1 MTEFTVILAIVISFI
16 GVVLWLQ
23 RSGRRERLP
32 GPSPTEVLEMENVLP
47 RHYRYFPQ
55 VRQALSAS
63 DEQYL
68 DRVAPRDVAQKA
80 HRERRAVARKFLAGL
95 REDFL
100 NLERLARM
108 IAALSPAISSEQ
120 ETERLILG
128 LKFRLLYARVWL
140 RLSTGRE
147 PLEQLEQLTGLV
159 GRLATRMERAM
170 TAVSALSAPGLDST
184 LSA

>member
-1 MTEFTVILAIVISFI
+1 MTELTVILVIVIAFFA
-16 GVVLWLQ
+16 VVLWLL

-32 GPSPTEVLEMENVLP
+32 GLSPTEALEMENVLP

-55 VRQALSAS
+55 VRQALSLS
-63 DEQYL
+63 DGEYL
-68 DRVAPRDVAQKA
+68 DRVAPRDVAQTA

-159 GRLATRMERAM
+159 GRLATRMEQAM
-170 TAVSALSAPGLDST
+170 TAVGALSAPGLNST
-184 LSA
+184 FSA

>member
-1 MTEFTVILAIVISFI
+1 MTEYTVIPGIVIAFI
-16 GVVLWLQ
+16 TVVLWLQ

-32 GPSPTEVLEMENVLP
+32 GPSPTEVLQMENVLP

-63 DEQYL
+63 DGAYL
-68 DRVAPRDVAQKA
+68 DRVAPRDVAQTA
-80 HRERRAVARKFLAGL
+80 HGERRAVARKFLAGL

-100 NLERLARM
+100 NLERLATM
-108 IAALSPAISSEQ
+108 IAALSPEISSEQ

-159 GRLATRMERAM
+159 GRLATRMEKAM
-170 TAVSALSAPGLDST
+170 TAVGALSAPGLDTS

>member
-1 MTEFTVILAIVISFI
+1 MTELTVILAIVIAFFA
-16 GVVLWLQ
+16 VVWWFL
-23 RSGRRERLP
+23 RAGRHELDT
-32 GPSPTEVLEMENVLP
+32 GPSPTEGLNMEIVLP

-63 DEQYL
+63 DGKYL
-68 DRVAPRDVAQKA
+68 DRVAPREVAQTA

-159 GRLATRMERAM
+159 GRLATRMEQAM
-170 TAVSALSAPGLDST
+170 TAVSALSAPGLNST

>member
-1 MTEFTVILAIVISFI
+1 MSGLTIITLSLASTSF
-16 GVVLWLQ
+16 GVCLWLL
-23 RSGRRERLP
+23 RSRRRAP
-32 GPSPTEVLEMENVLP
+32 TAGQSPMDLKMETFLP

-63 DEQYL
+63 DGEYL
-68 DRVAPRDVAQKA
+68 DRMAPRDVAQRA
-80 HRERRAVARKFLAGL
+80 HRERRAVARQFLGGL

-108 IAALSPAISSEQ
+108 VAALSPVISSEQ

-128 LKFRLLYARVWL
+128 LKFRLLYAWVWL

-147 PLEQLEQLTGLV
+147 PLQQLEQLTGLV
-159 GRLATRMERAM
+159 GRLATRMDQAM
-170 TAVSALSAPGLDST
+170 AAVSALSAPGLNSS
-184 LSA
+184 LKA

>member
-1 MTEFTVILAIVISFI
+1 MSELTVILAIVIAFI
-16 GVVLWLQ
+16 TVVLWLLL
-23 RSGRRERLP
+23 SGGREQGP
-32 GPSPTEVLEMENVLP
+32 GPSPSEVLKMESVLP

-63 DEQYL
+63 DDQYL
-68 DRVAPRDVAQKA
+68 DRMAPREAAQTA

-100 NLERLARM
+100 NLERLGRM
-108 IAALSPAISSEQ
+108 IAALSLAISSEQ

-159 GRLATRMERAM
+159 GSLATRMEQAM

>member
-1 MTEFTVILAIVISFI
+1 MTELTAILAIVIAFI
-16 GVVLWLQ
+16 AVVLWLL

-32 GPSPTEVLEMENVLP
+32 GPSPTEVLEMESVLP

-55 VRQALSAS
+55 VRQALSLS
-63 DEQYL
+63 DGEYL
-68 DRVAPRDVAQKA
+68 DRVAPRDVAQTA
-80 HRERRAVARKFLAGL
+80 HRERRAVARQFLAGL

-100 NLERLARM
+100 NLERLGRM

-128 LKFRLLYARVWL
+128 LKFRLLYGRVWL

-159 GRLATRMERAM
+159 GRLATRMEKAM
-170 TAVSALSAPGLDST
+170 TAVGALSAPGLNST

>member
-1 MTEFTVILAIVISFI
+1 MTEITVILAIGITFVA
-16 GVVLWLQ
+16 VVLWLQ
-23 RSGRRERLP
+23 RSGRRERLR
-32 GPSPTEVLEMENVLP
+32 GPSPAEVLELENVLP

-63 DEQYL
+63 DGEYL
-68 DRVAPRDVAQKA
+68 DRAAPRDVAQTA

-95 REDFL
+95 RQDFL

-108 IAALSPAISSEQ
+108 IAALSPTISSEQ
-120 ETERLILG
+120 ETERLLLG
-128 LKFRLLYARVWL
+128 LRFRLLYARVWL

-159 GRLATRMERAM
+159 GRLATRIEQAM
-170 TAVSALSAPGLDST
+170 TAVGALSAPGLNST